1 MENAKTS
8 AAAPADSLPP
18 LAYAGV
24 ALVACAVLLFDQVQ
38 CWNAEEAREKV
49 KMTPWNF
56 YRLRKKLKILLTP
69 CFTEYREGLRRHRRV
84 RGC

>member
-1 MENAKTS
+1 MHARAFT
-8 AAAPADSLPP
+8 
-18 LAYAGV
+18 
-24 ALVACAVLLFDQVQ
+24 Q

-69 CFTEYREGLRRHRRV
+69 CFTEYREWLRRHRRG